1 MLEKRL
7 DALEKELTHIKK
19 MILECADAL
28 NPYFSE
34 SRRREVE
41 RREVEKRHFEYAIKP
56 YTKNRK

>member
-41 RREVEKRHFEYAIKP
+41 RRHLEDAIKP